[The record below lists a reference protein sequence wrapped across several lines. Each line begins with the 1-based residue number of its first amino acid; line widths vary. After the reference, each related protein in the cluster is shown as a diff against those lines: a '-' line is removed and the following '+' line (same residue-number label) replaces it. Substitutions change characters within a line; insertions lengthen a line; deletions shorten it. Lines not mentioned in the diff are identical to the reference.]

1 MQRRSQSVSVIVT
14 LNKNHLDFF
23 QGYCLPSIEANE
35 PKEILVMDEDLPESV
50 RRNQGAERATGEYL
64 LFCDDT
70 MILKANC
77 LETYASYLEVK
88 PQYSF
93 AYSNFIRINLTREVT
108 PSMTNRFFLSIPW
121 DPLMLREINYIDR
134 TSLIRKSDF
143 LGFDESLPKHE
154 DWELWLRMAKEG
166 KKGLHLT
173 HTLYFSCI
181 THFEED
187 QTIDELA
194 LRLIDE
200 KHPRVLWPF
209 RNVPR
214 N

>member
-35 PKEILVMDEDLPESV
+35 PKEIIVMDEDLPGSV
-50 RRNQGAERATGEYL
+50 RRNQGAEKATGEFL

-93 AYSNFIRINLTREVT
+93 AYSNFIRINLTQEVT

-134 TSLIRKSDF
+134 TSLIRKANF

-166 KKGLHLT
+166 LKGLHLS
-173 HTLYFSCI
+173 HALYFSCI

-187 QTIDELA
+187 QSIDELA
-194 LRLIDE
+194 VRLIDE
-200 KHPRVLWPF
+200 KHPRAQWPF
-209 RNVPR
+209 KNVPR